1 MLFIWIFSLS
11 MWTIITC
18 SIGLVEYDTAINFK
32 PLYLQTIFN
41 IFPWFTLLIAI
52 LAVAIAIYVLLL
64 QKAQKSKKILKKDKI
79 EKQGT
84 NTFTLNSTNLTGS
97 VVTLYT
103 NSVISKKINALK
115 KFHLKPS
122 QKYFIIMGS
131 YWIQW

>member
-18 SIGLVEYDTAINFK
+18 SKGLVDYDTAINFK

-64 QKAQKSKKILKKDKI
+64 QKAKKSKKILKKEKI

>member
-18 SIGLVEYDTAINFK
+18 TIGIVEYDTAINYN
-32 PLYLQTIFN
+32 PIYLQTVFN
-41 IFPWFTLLIAI
+41 FFPWFTLLVAI

-64 QKAQKSKKILKKDKI
+64 QKAQKSKRILRKDTL

-84 NTFTLNSTNLTGS
+84 TNTITTNLTVS
-97 VVTLYT
+97 VVNVY
-103 NSVISKKINALK
+103 SSKISNKINAFK
-115 KFHLKPS
+115 KFRLKPS

>member
-1 MLFIWIFSLS
+1 

-18 SIGLVEYDTAINFK
+18 SIGLIKYDTAINFH

-41 IFPWFTLLIAI
+41 VFPWFTLLIAI
-52 LAVAIAIYVLLL
+52 LGVAIAIYVLLL
-64 QKAQKSKKILKKDKI
+64 KKARKSKHILRKDTI

-84 NTFTLNSTNLTGS
+84 NTATLNSINLTGS
-97 VVTLYT
+97 IMT
-103 NSVISKKINALK
+103 NYSSVLISNKIKALK